1 MPQMVMASRLTD
13 GRVVFLG
20 PGNAGAGN
28 AWVDSIA
35 AGAVAADADE
45 AARLLAMAK
54 ADEARNLVV
63 EPYLVDITEQNG
75 RRRPLVW
82 REAIRA
88 EGPTVRTDLPPEEA
102 AASLH
107 RQKTGPTQARSGR
120 KFSE

>member
-1 MPQMVMASRLTD
+1 VPQMVLASRLAD

-20 PGNAGAGN
+20 PGNG
-28 AWVDSIA
+28 WVDTIA
-35 AGAVAADADE
+35 AGAVAADADT
-45 AARLLAMAK
+45 AARLLAAAK
-54 ADEARNLVV
+54 ADESRNLVV
-63 EPYLVDITEQNG
+63 DPYLVDITEENG
-75 RRRPLVW
+75 RRRPVVW

-102 AASLH
+102 AAALH